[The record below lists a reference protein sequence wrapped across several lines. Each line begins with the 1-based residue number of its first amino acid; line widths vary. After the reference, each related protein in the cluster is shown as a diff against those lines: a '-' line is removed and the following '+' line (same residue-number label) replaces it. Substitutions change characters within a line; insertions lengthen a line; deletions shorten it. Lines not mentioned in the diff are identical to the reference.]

1 MLFSQDLNL
10 KTIQVPVLLGFKL
23 INLKVASLRA
33 FTGPSMSYVLTSSNI
48 KMNLP
53 NFDPKNFKNNIW
65 NWPVGLANNLFFAVL
80 FWKARL
86 FADFGLQGIYL
97 ILGIYGW
104 WEWLRGGENHT
115 RLAISRSSRS
125 EWIGIAVFL
134 VIGTW
139 GLREILQA
147 ANGSAPLWDAVTTAL
162 SLSAQYLLCRKRIE
176 NWFFWIAAD
185 VIYVP
190 LYLSKQLPLTALL
203 YGGFLVL
210 CVIGWRRWR
219 KEIGA

>member
-1 MLFSQDLNL
+1 MSRPPPALGIETLVISAVTTLLLAASWFKWLPLDF
-10 KTIQVPVLLGFKL
+10 TEALGF
-23 INLKVASLRA
+23 A
-33 FTGPSMSYVLTSSNI
+33 TGAVCVWLVTKS
-48 KMNLP
+48 
-53 NFDPKNFKNNIW
+53 NIW

-134 VIGTW
+134 VLGTW

-147 ANGSAPLWDAVTTAL
+147 VNGSAPLWDAVTTAL
-162 SLSAQYLLCRKRIE
+162 SLAAQYLLCRKRIE

-219 KEIGA
+219 KELSP

>member
-1 MLFSQDLNL
+1 
-10 KTIQVPVLLGFKL
+10 VLVISAVTTLLLAASWFKWLPLDFTEALGF
-23 INLKVASLRA
+23 A
-33 FTGPSMSYVLTSSNI
+33 TGAVCVWLVT
-48 KMNLP
+48 KG
-53 NFDPKNFKNNIW
+53 NIW

-115 RLAISRSSRS
+115 RLAISKTSRS

-134 VIGTW
+134 VLGTW

-147 ANGSAPLWDAVTTAL
+147 VNGSAPLWDAVTTAL
-162 SLSAQYLLCRKRIE
+162 SIAAQYLLCRKRIE

-219 KEIGA
+219 KELGA

>member
-1 MLFSQDLNL
+1 
-10 KTIQVPVLLGFKL
+10 VLVISAMTTLLLAASWFKWLPLDFTEALGF
-23 INLKVASLRA
+23 A
-33 FTGPSMSYVLTSSNI
+33 TGAVCVWLVT
-48 KMNLP
+48 KG
-53 NFDPKNFKNNIW
+53 NIW

-115 RLAISRSSRS
+115 RLAISKTSRS

-134 VIGTW
+134 VLGTW
-139 GLREILQA
+139 VLREILQA
-147 ANGSAPLWDAVTTAL
+147 VNGSAPLWDAVTTAL
-162 SLSAQYLLCRKRIE
+162 SIAAQYLLCRKRIE

-219 KEIGA
+219 KELGA

>member
-1 MLFSQDLNL
+1 MSRPPPALG
-10 KTIQVPVLLGFKL
+10 IEVLVISAVTTLLLAASWFKWLPLDFTEALGF
-23 INLKVASLRA
+23 A
-33 FTGPSMSYVLTSSNI
+33 TGAVCVWLVT
-48 KMNLP
+48 KG
-53 NFDPKNFKNNIW
+53 NIW

-115 RLAISRSSRS
+115 RLAISKTSRS

-134 VIGTW
+134 VLGTW
-139 GLREILQA
+139 VLREILQA
-147 ANGSAPLWDAVTTAL
+147 VNGSAPLWDAVTTAL
-162 SLSAQYLLCRKRIE
+162 SIAAQYLLCRKRIE

-219 KEIGA
+219 KELGA

>member
-1 MLFSQDLNL
+1 MSRPSAATGIEVLVISAV
-10 KTIQVPVLLGFKL
+10 TVLLLAASWFKWLPLDFTEALGF
-23 INLKVASLRA
+23 A
-33 FTGPSMSYVLTSSNI
+33 TGAVCVWLVT
-48 KMNLP
+48 KG
-53 NFDPKNFKNNIW
+53 NIW

-86 FADFGLQGIYL
+86 FADFGLQGVYL

-104 WEWLRGGENHT
+104 YEWLRGGENQT

-125 EWIGIAVFL
+125 EWIGIALFL
-134 VIGTW
+134 IVGTW
-139 GLREILQA
+139 GLRELLHA
-147 ANGSAPLWDAVTTAL
+147 VNGAAPLWDALTTAL
-162 SLSAQYLLCRKRIE
+162 SLVAQYLLCRKRIE

-219 KEIGA
+219 KELYA

>member
-1 MLFSQDLNL
+1 MSRPSAATQ
-10 KTIQVPVLLGFKL
+10 IEVLVISAVTALLLAASWFKWLPLDFTEALGF
-23 INLKVASLRA
+23 ASGAVCVWLV
-33 FTGPSMSYVLTSSNI
+33 TKG
-48 KMNLP
+48 
-53 NFDPKNFKNNIW
+53 NIW

-86 FADFGLQGIYL
+86 FADFGLQGVYL
-97 ILGIYGW
+97 ILGFYGW
-104 WEWLRGGENHT
+104 YEWLRGGKNHT

-125 EWIGIAVFL
+125 EWIVIAVFL
-134 VIGTW
+134 VLGTW
-139 GLREILQA
+139 GLRELLHA
-147 ANGSAPLWDAVTTAL
+147 VNGSAPLWDALTTAL
-162 SLSAQYLLCRKRIE
+162 SLVAQYLLCRKRIE

-219 KEIGA
+219 KELFA

>member
-1 MLFSQDLNL
+1 MSRPPPALG
-10 KTIQVPVLLGFKL
+10 IEVLVISAVTTLLLAASWFKWLPLDFTEALGF
-23 INLKVASLRA
+23 A
-33 FTGPSMSYVLTSSNI
+33 TGAICVWLVT
-48 KMNLP
+48 KG
-53 NFDPKNFKNNIW
+53 NIW

-115 RLAISRSSRS
+115 RLAISRSTRS
-125 EWIGIAVFL
+125 EWVGIAVFL
-134 VIGTW
+134 VLGTW

-147 ANGSAPLWDAVTTAL
+147 VNGSAPLWDAVTTAL
-162 SLSAQYLLCRKRIE
+162 SLAAQYLLCRKRIE

-219 KEIGA
+219 KELGT